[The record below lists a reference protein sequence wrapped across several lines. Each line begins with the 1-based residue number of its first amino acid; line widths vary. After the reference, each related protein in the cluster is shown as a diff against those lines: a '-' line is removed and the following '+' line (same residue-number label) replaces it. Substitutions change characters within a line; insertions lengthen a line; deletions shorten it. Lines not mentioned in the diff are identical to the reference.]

1 LDEPEVDNELIAN
14 KRVARLKN
22 LLYLKQHSKDVINQI
37 LDLSDHYLN
46 SNEQNEFG
54 NLLKNQSIASL
65 FFEPSTRTSASF
77 QVAAKRLGA
86 ETIVIDENT
95 SSATKGETVLDTIR
109 NLEAMGVNAFVIRTG
124 DINLFG
130 PLIDEIGPHTHL
142 ISAGES
148 SISHP
153 TQGLL
158 DLLTIRQ
165 EKRSFEDLKV
175 VIMGDISHSR
185 VARSLTEGLKIM
197 GTGNITLVS
206 PEEFKPDMTN
216 FPNTQFKKDPSEG
229 LRDADV
235 IVTLRVQKE
244 RIESDENSL
253 SLEEYS
259 NEYQLSQDKLAL
271 SKSDAIVMHPGPMN
285 RGIEISNEVADGEQS
300 VILKQVENG
309 VAVRMAVLSEILK
322 QQNDK

>member
-1 LDEPEVDNELIAN
+1 MIQ
-14 KRVARLKN
+14 LKN
-22 LLYLKQHSKDVINQI
+22 LLYLKDLRKDEINQL

-46 SNEQNEFG
+46 SKSSHEFE

-86 ETIVIDENT
+86 ETIIIDEKK

-109 NLEAMGVNAFVIRTG
+109 NLEAMGVRAFIIRTG
-124 DINLFG
+124 DKDLFR
-130 PLIDEIGPHTHL
+130 PLINDVGPDTHI

-165 EKRSFEDLKV
+165 AKGAFEDLKV
-175 VIMGDISHSR
+175 IIMGDISHSR
-185 VARSLTEGLKIM
+185 VARSLAEGLHIM
-197 GTGNITLVS
+197 NTRNITLIS
-206 PEEFKPDMTN
+206 PEEFKPEMSF
-216 FPNTQFKKDPSEG
+216 FPSASYEEDPNKG
-229 LRDADV
+229 LSDADV

-244 RIESDENSL
+244 RIESSESNL
-253 SLEEYS
+253 SLEQYS
-259 NEYQLSQDKLAL
+259 DEYQLSKDKLEL
-271 SKSDAIVMHPGPMN
+271 CKPDAIVMHPGPIN
-285 RGIEISNEVADGEQS
+285 RGIEISDRVADGKQS

-309 VAVRMAVLSEILK
+309 VAMRMAVLTQIL
-322 QQNDK
+322 N

>member
-1 LDEPEVDNELIAN
+1 MIQ
-14 KRVARLKN
+14 LKN
-22 LLYLKQHSKDVINQI
+22 LLYLKDLRKDEINQL

-46 SNEQNEFG
+46 SKSSHEFE

-86 ETIVIDENT
+86 ETIIIDEKK

-109 NLEAMGVNAFVIRTG
+109 NLEAMGVRAFIIRTG
-124 DINLFG
+124 DKDLFR
-130 PLIDEIGPHTHL
+130 PLINDVGPDTHI

-165 EKRSFEDLKV
+165 AKGAFEDLKV
-175 VIMGDISHSR
+175 IIMGDISHSR
-185 VARSLTEGLKIM
+185 VARSLAEGLHIM
-197 GTGNITLVS
+197 NTRNVTLIS
-206 PEEFKPDMTN
+206 PEEFKPEMSF
-216 FPNTQFKKDPSEG
+216 FPSASYEEDPNKG
-229 LRDADV
+229 LSDADV

-244 RIESDENSL
+244 RIESSESNL
-253 SLEEYS
+253 SLEQYS
-259 NEYQLSQDKLAL
+259 DEYQLSEDKLEL
-271 SKSDAIVMHPGPMN
+271 CKPDAIVMHPGPIN
-285 RGIEISNEVADGEQS
+285 RGIEISDRVADGKQS

-309 VAVRMAVLSEILK
+309 VAMRMAVLTQIL
-322 QQNDK
+322 N

>member
-1 LDEPEVDNELIAN
+1 MIQ
-14 KRVARLKN
+14 LKN
-22 LLYLKQHSKDVINQI
+22 LLYLKDLRKDEINQL

-46 SNEQNEFG
+46 SKSSHEFE

-77 QVAAKRLGA
+77 QVATKRLGA
-86 ETIVIDENT
+86 ETIIIDEKK

-109 NLEAMGVNAFVIRTG
+109 NLEAMGVRAFIIRTG
-124 DINLFG
+124 DKDLFRSLINDVG
-130 PLIDEIGPHTHL
+130 PDTHL

-165 EKRSFEDLKV
+165 AKGAFEDLKV
-175 VIMGDISHSR
+175 IIMGDISHSR
-185 VARSLTEGLKIM
+185 VARSLAEGLQIM
-197 GTGNITLVS
+197 NTRNITLIS
-206 PEEFKPDMTN
+206 PEEFKPEMSF
-216 FPNTQFKKDPSEG
+216 FPSASYEEDPNKG
-229 LRDADV
+229 LSDADV

-244 RIESDENSL
+244 RIESSESNL
-253 SLEEYS
+253 SLEQYS
-259 NEYQLSQDKLAL
+259 DEYQLSEDKLEL
-271 SKSDAIVMHPGPMN
+271 CKPDAIVMHPGPIN
-285 RGIEISNEVADGEQS
+285 RGIEISDRVADGKQS

-309 VAVRMAVLSEILK
+309 VAMRMAVLTQIL
-322 QQNDK
+322 N

>member
-1 LDEPEVDNELIAN
+1 MIQ
-14 KRVARLKN
+14 LKN
-22 LLYLKQHSKDVINQI
+22 LLYLEDLRKDEINQL

-46 SNEQNEFG
+46 SKSSHEFE
-54 NLLKNQSIASL
+54 NLLKNESIASL

-86 ETIVIDENT
+86 ETIIIDEKK

-109 NLEAMGVNAFVIRTG
+109 NLEAMGVRAFIIRTW
-124 DINLFG
+124 DKDLFR
-130 PLIDEIGPHTHL
+130 PLINDVGPDTHI

-165 EKRSFEDLKV
+165 AKGAFEDLKV
-175 VIMGDISHSR
+175 IIMGDISHSR
-185 VARSLTEGLKIM
+185 VARSLAEGLDIM
-197 GTGNITLVS
+197 NTRNITLIS
-206 PEEFKPDMTN
+206 PEEFKPEMSF
-216 FPNTQFKKDPSEG
+216 FPSASYEEDPNKG
-229 LRDADV
+229 LSDADV

-244 RIESDENSL
+244 RIESSESNL
-253 SLEEYS
+253 SLEQYS
-259 NEYQLSQDKLAL
+259 DEYQLSEDKLEL
-271 SKSDAIVMHPGPMN
+271 CKPDAIVMHPGPIN
-285 RGIEISNEVADGEQS
+285 RGIEISNRVADGKQS

-309 VAVRMAVLSEILK
+309 VAMRMAVLTQIL
-322 QQNDK
+322 N

>member
-1 LDEPEVDNELIAN
+1 MIQ
-14 KRVARLKN
+14 LKS
-22 LLYLKQHSKDVINQI
+22 LLYLKDLRKDEINQL

-46 SNEQNEFG
+46 SKSSHEFE

-86 ETIVIDENT
+86 ETIIIDEKK

-109 NLEAMGVNAFVIRTG
+109 NLEAMGVRAFIIRTG
-124 DINLFG
+124 DKDLFRLLINDVS
-130 PLIDEIGPHTHL
+130 PDTHI

-165 EKRSFEDLKV
+165 AKGAFEDLKV
-175 VIMGDISHSR
+175 IIMGDISHSR
-185 VARSLTEGLKIM
+185 VARSLAEGLDIM
-197 GTGNITLVS
+197 NTRNITLIS
-206 PEEFKPDMTN
+206 PEEFKPEMSF
-216 FPNTQFKKDPSEG
+216 FPSASYEEDPNKG
-229 LRDADV
+229 LSDADV

-244 RIESDENSL
+244 RIESSESNL
-253 SLEEYS
+253 SLEQYS
-259 NEYQLSQDKLAL
+259 DEYQLSEDKLEL
-271 SKSDAIVMHPGPMN
+271 CKPDAIVMHPGPIN
-285 RGIEISNEVADGEQS
+285 RGIEISDQVADGKQS

-309 VAVRMAVLSEILK
+309 VAMRMAVLTQIL
-322 QQNDK
+322 N

>member
-1 LDEPEVDNELIAN
+1 MIQ
-14 KRVARLKN
+14 LKN
-22 LLYLKQHSKDVINQI
+22 LLYLKDLRKDEINQL

-46 SNEQNEFG
+46 SKSSHEFE

-86 ETIVIDENT
+86 ETIIIDEKK

-109 NLEAMGVNAFVIRTG
+109 NLEAMGVRAFIIRTG
-124 DINLFG
+124 DKDLFR
-130 PLIDEIGPHTHL
+130 PLINDVSLDTHI

-165 EKRSFEDLKV
+165 AKGAFEDLKV
-175 VIMGDISHSR
+175 IIMGDISHSR
-185 VARSLTEGLKIM
+185 VARSLAEGLHIM
-197 GTGNITLVS
+197 NTRNITLIS
-206 PEEFKPDMTN
+206 PEEFKPEMSF
-216 FPNTQFKKDPSEG
+216 FPSASYEEDPNKG
-229 LRDADV
+229 LSDADV

-244 RIESDENSL
+244 RIESSESNL
-253 SLEEYS
+253 SLEQYS
-259 NEYQLSQDKLAL
+259 DEYQLSEDKLEL
-271 SKSDAIVMHPGPMN
+271 CKPDAIVMHPGPIN
-285 RGIEISNEVADGEQS
+285 RGIEISDRVADGKQS

-309 VAVRMAVLSEILK
+309 VAMRMAVLTQIL
-322 QQNDK
+322 N

>member
-1 LDEPEVDNELIAN
+1 MIQ
-14 KRVARLKN
+14 LKN
-22 LLYLKQHSKDVINQI
+22 LLYLKDLRKDEINQL

-46 SNEQNEFG
+46 SKSSHEYE

-86 ETIVIDENT
+86 ETKIIDEKK
-95 SSATKGETVLDTIR
+95 SSAIKGETVLDTIR
-109 NLEAMGVNAFVIRTG
+109 NLEAMGVRAFIIRTG
-124 DINLFG
+124 DRDLFR
-130 PLIDEIGPHTHL
+130 PLINDIGPDTHI

-165 EKRSFEDLKV
+165 AKGAFEDLKV
-175 VIMGDISHSR
+175 IIMGDISHSR
-185 VARSLTEGLKIM
+185 VARSLAEGLDIM
-197 GTGNITLVS
+197 NTRNITLIS
-206 PEEFKPDMTN
+206 PEEFKPEMSF
-216 FPNTQFKKDPSEG
+216 FPSASYEEDPNKG
-229 LRDADV
+229 LSDADV

-244 RIESDENSL
+244 RIESSESNL
-253 SLEEYS
+253 SLEQYS
-259 NEYQLSQDKLAL
+259 DEYQLSEDKLEL
-271 SKSDAIVMHPGPMN
+271 CKPDAIVMHPGPIN
-285 RGIEISNEVADGEQS
+285 RGIEISDQVADGKQS

-309 VAVRMAVLSEILK
+309 VAMRMAVLTQIL
-322 QQNDK
+322 N

>member
-1 LDEPEVDNELIAN
+1 MIQ
-14 KRVARLKN
+14 LKN
-22 LLYLKQHSKDVINQI
+22 LLYLKDLRKDEINQL

-46 SNEQNEFG
+46 SKSSHEFE

-86 ETIVIDENT
+86 ETIIIDEKK

-109 NLEAMGVNAFVIRTG
+109 NLEAMGVRAFIIRTG
-124 DINLFG
+124 DKDLFR
-130 PLIDEIGPHTHL
+130 PLINDVGPDTHI

-165 EKRSFEDLKV
+165 AKGAFEDLKV
-175 VIMGDISHSR
+175 IIMGDISHSR
-185 VARSLTEGLKIM
+185 VARSLAEGLDIM
-197 GTGNITLVS
+197 NTRNITLIS
-206 PEEFKPDMTN
+206 PEEFKPEMSF
-216 FPNTQFKKDPSEG
+216 FPSASYEEDPNKG
-229 LRDADV
+229 LSDADV

-244 RIESDENSL
+244 RIESSESNL
-253 SLEEYS
+253 SLEQYS
-259 NEYQLSQDKLAL
+259 DEYQLSEDKLEL
-271 SKSDAIVMHPGPMN
+271 CKSDAIVMHPGPIN
-285 RGIEISNEVADGEQS
+285 RGIEISDQVADGKQS

-309 VAVRMAVLSEILK
+309 VAMRMAVLTQIL
-322 QQNDK
+322 N

>member
-1 LDEPEVDNELIAN
+1 MIQ
-14 KRVARLKN
+14 LKN
-22 LLYLKQHSKDVINQI
+22 LLYLKDLRKDEINQL

-46 SNEQNEFG
+46 SKSSHEFE

-86 ETIVIDENT
+86 ETITIDEKK

-109 NLEAMGVNAFVIRTG
+109 NLEAMGVRAFIIRTG
-124 DINLFG
+124 DKDLFR
-130 PLIDEIGPHTHL
+130 PLINDVGPDTHI

-165 EKRSFEDLKV
+165 EKGAFEDLKV
-175 VIMGDISHSR
+175 IIMGDISHSR
-185 VARSLTEGLKIM
+185 VARSLVEGLDIM
-197 GTGNITLVS
+197 NTRNITLIS
-206 PEEFKPDMTN
+206 PEEFKPEMSF
-216 FPNTQFKKDPSEG
+216 FPSASYEEDPNKG
-229 LRDADV
+229 LSDADV

-244 RIESDENSL
+244 RIESSESNL
-253 SLEEYS
+253 SLEQYS
-259 NEYQLSQDKLAL
+259 DEYQLSKDKLEL
-271 SKSDAIVMHPGPMN
+271 CKPDAIVMHPGPIN
-285 RGIEISNEVADGEQS
+285 RGIEISDRVADGKQS

-309 VAVRMAVLSEILK
+309 VAMRMAVLTQIL
-322 QQNDK
+322 N

>member
-1 LDEPEVDNELIAN
+1 VIQ
-14 KRVARLKN
+14 LKN
-22 LLYLKQHSKDVINQI
+22 LLYLKDLRKDEINQL

-46 SNEQNEFG
+46 SKSSHEFE

-86 ETIVIDENT
+86 ETIIIDEKK

-109 NLEAMGVNAFVIRTG
+109 NLEAMGVRAFIIRTG
-124 DINLFG
+124 DKDLFR
-130 PLIDEIGPHTHL
+130 PLINDVGPDTHI

-165 EKRSFEDLKV
+165 AKGAFEDLKV
-175 VIMGDISHSR
+175 IIMGDISHSR
-185 VARSLTEGLKIM
+185 VARSLAEGLHIM
-197 GTGNITLVS
+197 NTRNITLIS
-206 PEEFKPDMTN
+206 PEEFKPEMSF
-216 FPNTQFKKDPSEG
+216 FPSASYEEDPNKG
-229 LRDADV
+229 LSDADV

-244 RIESDENSL
+244 RIESSESNL
-253 SLEEYS
+253 SLEQYS
-259 NEYQLSQDKLAL
+259 DEYQLSEDKLEL
-271 SKSDAIVMHPGPMN
+271 CKPDAIVMHPGPIN
-285 RGIEISNEVADGEQS
+285 RGIEISDRVADGKQS

-309 VAVRMAVLSEILK
+309 VAMRMAVLTQIL
-322 QQNDK
+322 N

>member
-1 LDEPEVDNELIAN
+1 MIQ
-14 KRVARLKN
+14 LKN
-22 LLYLKQHSKDVINQI
+22 LLYLKDLRKDEINQL

-46 SNEQNEFG
+46 SKSSHEFE

-86 ETIVIDENT
+86 ETIIIDEKK

-109 NLEAMGVNAFVIRTG
+109 NLEAMGVRAFIIRTG
-124 DINLFG
+124 DKDLFR
-130 PLIDEIGPHTHL
+130 PLINDVSPDTHI

-165 EKRSFEDLKV
+165 AKGAFEDLKV
-175 VIMGDISHSR
+175 IIMGDISHSR
-185 VARSLTEGLKIM
+185 VARSLAEGLDIM
-197 GTGNITLVS
+197 NTRNITLIS
-206 PEEFKPDMTN
+206 PEEFKPEMSF
-216 FPNTQFKKDPSEG
+216 FPSASYEEDPNKG
-229 LRDADV
+229 LSDADV

-244 RIESDENSL
+244 RIESSESNL
-253 SLEEYS
+253 SLEQYS
-259 NEYQLSQDKLAL
+259 DEYQLSNDKLEFC
-271 SKSDAIVMHPGPMN
+271 KPDAIVMHPGPIN
-285 RGIEISNEVADGEQS
+285 RGIEISDRVADGKQS

-309 VAVRMAVLSEILK
+309 VAMRMAVLTQIL
-322 QQNDK
+322 N

>member
-1 LDEPEVDNELIAN
+1 MIQ
-14 KRVARLKN
+14 LKN
-22 LLYLKQHSKDVINQI
+22 LLYLKDLKKDEINQL

-46 SNEQNEFG
+46 SKSSHEFE

-86 ETIVIDENT
+86 ETIIIDEKK

-109 NLEAMGVNAFVIRTG
+109 NLEAMGVRAFIIRTG
-124 DINLFG
+124 DKDLFR
-130 PLIDEIGPHTHL
+130 PLINDVGPDTHI

-165 EKRSFEDLKV
+165 AKGAFEDLKV
-175 VIMGDISHSR
+175 IIMGDISHSR
-185 VARSLTEGLKIM
+185 VARSLAEGLDIM
-197 GTGNITLVS
+197 NTRNITLIS
-206 PEEFKPDMTN
+206 PEEFKPEMSF
-216 FPNTQFKKDPSEG
+216 FPSASYVEDPNKG
-229 LRDADV
+229 LSDADV

-244 RIESDENSL
+244 RIESSESNL
-253 SLEEYS
+253 SLEQYS
-259 NEYQLSQDKLAL
+259 DEYQLSEDKLEL
-271 SKSDAIVMHPGPMN
+271 CKPDAIVMHPGPIN
-285 RGIEISNEVADGEQS
+285 RGIEISDRVADGKQS

-309 VAVRMAVLSEILK
+309 VAMRMAVLTQIL
-322 QQNDK
+322 N

>member
-1 LDEPEVDNELIAN
+1 VIQ
-14 KRVARLKN
+14 LKN
-22 LLYLKQHSKDVINQI
+22 LLYLKDLRKDEINQL

-46 SNEQNEFG
+46 SKSSHEFE

-86 ETIVIDENT
+86 ETIIIDEKK

-109 NLEAMGVNAFVIRTG
+109 NLEAMGVRAFIIRTG
-124 DINLFG
+124 DKDLFR
-130 PLIDEIGPHTHL
+130 PLINDVGPDTHI

-165 EKRSFEDLKV
+165 AKGAFEDLKV
-175 VIMGDISHSR
+175 IIMGDISHSR
-185 VARSLTEGLKIM
+185 VARSLAEGLHIM
-197 GTGNITLVS
+197 NTRNIILIS
-206 PEEFKPDMTN
+206 PEEFKPEMSF
-216 FPNTQFKKDPSEG
+216 FPSASYEEDPNKG
-229 LRDADV
+229 LSDADV

-244 RIESDENSL
+244 RIESSESNL
-253 SLEEYS
+253 SLEQYS
-259 NEYQLSQDKLAL
+259 DEYQLSEDKLEL
-271 SKSDAIVMHPGPMN
+271 CKPDAIVMHPGPIN
-285 RGIEISNEVADGEQS
+285 RGIEISDRVADGKQS

-309 VAVRMAVLSEILK
+309 VAMRMAVLTQIL
-322 QQNDK
+322 N

>member
-1 LDEPEVDNELIAN
+1 MIQ
-14 KRVARLKN
+14 LKN
-22 LLYLKQHSKDVINQI
+22 LLYLKDLRKDEINQL

-46 SNEQNEFG
+46 SKSSHEFE

-86 ETIVIDENT
+86 ETIIIDEKK

-109 NLEAMGVNAFVIRTG
+109 NLEAMGVRAFIIRTG
-124 DINLFG
+124 DKDLFR
-130 PLIDEIGPHTHL
+130 PLINDVGPDTHI

-165 EKRSFEDLKV
+165 AKGAFEDLKV
-175 VIMGDISHSR
+175 IIMGDISHSR
-185 VARSLTEGLKIM
+185 VARSLAEGLDIM
-197 GTGNITLVS
+197 NTRNITLIS
-206 PEEFKPDMTN
+206 PEEFKPEMSF
-216 FPNTQFKKDPSEG
+216 FPSASYEEDPNKG
-229 LRDADV
+229 LSDADV

-244 RIESDENSL
+244 RIESSEGNL
-253 SLEEYS
+253 SLEQYS
-259 NEYQLSQDKLAL
+259 DEYQLSEDKLEL
-271 SKSDAIVMHPGPMN
+271 CKPDAIVMHPGPIN
-285 RGIEISNEVADGEQS
+285 RGIEISDRVADGKQS

-309 VAVRMAVLSEILK
+309 VAMRMAVLTQIL
-322 QQNDK
+322 N

>member
-1 LDEPEVDNELIAN
+1 MIQ
-14 KRVARLKN
+14 LKN
-22 LLYLKQHSKDVINQI
+22 LLYLKDLRKDEINQL

-46 SNEQNEFG
+46 SKSSHEFE

-86 ETIVIDENT
+86 ETIIIDEKK

-109 NLEAMGVNAFVIRTG
+109 NLEAMGVRAFIIRTG
-124 DINLFG
+124 DKDLFR
-130 PLIDEIGPHTHL
+130 PLINDVGPDTHI

-165 EKRSFEDLKV
+165 AKGAFEDLKV
-175 VIMGDISHSR
+175 IIMGDISHSR
-185 VARSLTEGLKIM
+185 VARSLAEGLHIM
-197 GTGNITLVS
+197 NTRNITLIS
-206 PEEFKPDMTN
+206 PEEFKPEMSF
-216 FPNTQFKKDPSEG
+216 FPSASYEEDPNKG
-229 LRDADV
+229 LSDADV

-244 RIESDENSL
+244 RIESSKSNL
-253 SLEEYS
+253 SLEQYS
-259 NEYQLSQDKLAL
+259 DEYQLSKDKLEL
-271 SKSDAIVMHPGPMN
+271 CKPDAIVMHPGPIN
-285 RGIEISNEVADGEQS
+285 RGIEISDQVADGEQS

-309 VAVRMAVLSEILK
+309 VAMRMAVLTQIL
-322 QQNDK
+322 N

>member
-1 LDEPEVDNELIAN
+1 MIQ
-14 KRVARLKN
+14 LKN
-22 LLYLKQHSKDVINQI
+22 LLYLKDLRKDEINQL

-46 SNEQNEFG
+46 SKSSHEFE

-86 ETIVIDENT
+86 ETIIIDEKK

-109 NLEAMGVNAFVIRTG
+109 NLEAMGVRAFIIRTG
-124 DINLFG
+124 DKDLFR
-130 PLIDEIGPHTHL
+130 PLINDVSPDTHI

-165 EKRSFEDLKV
+165 AKGAFEDLKV
-175 VIMGDISHSR
+175 IIMGDISHSR
-185 VARSLTEGLKIM
+185 VARSLVEGLDIM
-197 GTGNITLVS
+197 NTRNITLIS
-206 PEEFKPDMTN
+206 PEEFKPEMSF
-216 FPNTQFKKDPSEG
+216 FPSASYEEDPNKG
-229 LRDADV
+229 LSDADV

-244 RIESDENSL
+244 RIESSESNL
-253 SLEEYS
+253 SLEQYS
-259 NEYQLSQDKLAL
+259 DEYQLSEDKLEL
-271 SKSDAIVMHPGPMN
+271 CKPDAIVMHPGPIN
-285 RGIEISNEVADGEQS
+285 RGIEISDQVADGKQS

-309 VAVRMAVLSEILK
+309 VAMRMAVLTQIL
-322 QQNDK
+322 N

>member
-1 LDEPEVDNELIAN
+1 MIQ
-14 KRVARLKN
+14 LKN
-22 LLYLKQHSKDVINQI
+22 LLYLKDLRKDEINQL

-46 SNEQNEFG
+46 SKSSHEFE

-86 ETIVIDENT
+86 ETIIIDEKK

-109 NLEAMGVNAFVIRTG
+109 NLEAMGVRAFIIRTG
-124 DINLFG
+124 DKDLFRSLINDVG
-130 PLIDEIGPHTHL
+130 PDTHI

-165 EKRSFEDLKV
+165 AKGAFEDLKV
-175 VIMGDISHSR
+175 IIMGDISHSR
-185 VARSLTEGLKIM
+185 VARSLAEGLHIM
-197 GTGNITLVS
+197 NTRNITLIS
-206 PEEFKPDMTN
+206 PEEFKPEMSF
-216 FPNTQFKKDPSEG
+216 FPSASYEEDPNKG
-229 LRDADV
+229 LSDADV

-244 RIESDENSL
+244 RIESSESNL
-253 SLEEYS
+253 SLEQYS
-259 NEYQLSQDKLAL
+259 DEYQLSEDKLEL
-271 SKSDAIVMHPGPMN
+271 CKPDAIVMHPGPIN
-285 RGIEISNEVADGEQS
+285 RGIEISDRVADGKQS

-309 VAVRMAVLSEILK
+309 VAMRMAVLTQIL
-322 QQNDK
+322 N

>member
-1 LDEPEVDNELIAN
+1 MIQ
-14 KRVARLKN
+14 LKN
-22 LLYLKQHSKDVINQI
+22 LLYLKDLRKDEINQL

-46 SNEQNEFG
+46 SKSSHEFE

-86 ETIVIDENT
+86 EAIIIDEKK

-109 NLEAMGVNAFVIRTG
+109 NLEAMGVRAFIIRTW
-124 DINLFG
+124 DKDLFR
-130 PLIDEIGPHTHL
+130 PLINDVGPDTHI

-165 EKRSFEDLKV
+165 AKGAFEDLKV
-175 VIMGDISHSR
+175 IIMGDISHSR
-185 VARSLTEGLKIM
+185 VARSLAEGLHIM
-197 GTGNITLVS
+197 NTRNITLIS
-206 PEEFKPDMTN
+206 PEEFKPEMSF
-216 FPNTQFKKDPSEG
+216 FPSASYEEDPNKG
-229 LRDADV
+229 LSDADV

-244 RIESDENSL
+244 RIESSESNL
-253 SLEEYS
+253 SLEQYS
-259 NEYQLSQDKLAL
+259 DEYQLSEDKLEL
-271 SKSDAIVMHPGPMN
+271 CKPDAIVMHPGPIN
-285 RGIEISNEVADGEQS
+285 RGIEISDRVADGKQS

-309 VAVRMAVLSEILK
+309 VAMRMAVLTQIL
-322 QQNDK
+322 N

>member
-1 LDEPEVDNELIAN
+1 MIQ
-14 KRVARLKN
+14 LKN
-22 LLYLKQHSKDVINQI
+22 LLYLKDLRKDEINQL

-46 SNEQNEFG
+46 SKSSHEFE

-86 ETIVIDENT
+86 ETIIIDEKK

-109 NLEAMGVNAFVIRTG
+109 NLEAMGVRAFIIRTG
-124 DINLFG
+124 DRDLFR
-130 PLIDEIGPHTHL
+130 PLINDIGPDTHI

-165 EKRSFEDLKV
+165 AKGAFEDLKV
-175 VIMGDISHSR
+175 IIMGDISHSR
-185 VARSLTEGLKIM
+185 VARSLAEGLDIM
-197 GTGNITLVS
+197 NTRNITLIS
-206 PEEFKPDMTN
+206 PEEFKPEMSF
-216 FPNTQFKKDPSEG
+216 FPSASYEEDPNKG
-229 LRDADV
+229 LSDADV

-244 RIESDENSL
+244 RIESSESNL
-253 SLEEYS
+253 SLEQYS
-259 NEYQLSQDKLAL
+259 DEYQLSEDKLEL
-271 SKSDAIVMHPGPMN
+271 CKPDAIVMHPGPIN
-285 RGIEISNEVADGEQS
+285 RGIEISDRVADGKQS

-309 VAVRMAVLSEILK
+309 VAMRMAVLTQIL
-322 QQNDK
+322 N

>member
-1 LDEPEVDNELIAN
+1 VIQ
-14 KRVARLKN
+14 LKN
-22 LLYLKQHSKDVINQI
+22 LLYLKDLRKDEINQL

-46 SNEQNEFG
+46 SKSSHEFE

-86 ETIVIDENT
+86 ETIIIDEKK
-95 SSATKGETVLDTIR
+95 SSATKGETMLDTIR
-109 NLEAMGVNAFVIRTG
+109 NLEAMGVRAFIIRTG
-124 DINLFG
+124 DKDLFR
-130 PLIDEIGPHTHL
+130 PLINDVGPDTHI

-165 EKRSFEDLKV
+165 AKGAFEDLKV
-175 VIMGDISHSR
+175 IIMGDISHSR
-185 VARSLTEGLKIM
+185 VARSLVEGLDIM
-197 GTGNITLVS
+197 NTRNITLIS
-206 PEEFKPDMTN
+206 PEEFKPEMSF
-216 FPNTQFKKDPSEG
+216 FPSASYEEDPNKG
-229 LRDADV
+229 LSDADV

-244 RIESDENSL
+244 RIESSESNL
-253 SLEEYS
+253 SLEQYS
-259 NEYQLSQDKLAL
+259 DEYQLSEDKLEL
-271 SKSDAIVMHPGPMN
+271 CKPDAIVMHPGPIN
-285 RGIEISNEVADGEQS
+285 RGIEISDRVADGKQS

-309 VAVRMAVLSEILK
+309 VAMRMAVLTQIL
-322 QQNDK
+322 N

>member
-1 LDEPEVDNELIAN
+1 MIQ
-14 KRVARLKN
+14 LKN
-22 LLYLKQHSKDVINQI
+22 LLYLKDLRKDEINQL

-46 SNEQNEFG
+46 SKSSHEFE

-86 ETIVIDENT
+86 ETIIIDEKK

-109 NLEAMGVNAFVIRTG
+109 NLEAMGVRAFIIRTG
-124 DINLFG
+124 DKDLFRSLINDVG
-130 PLIDEIGPHTHL
+130 PDTHL

-165 EKRSFEDLKV
+165 AKGAFEDLKV
-175 VIMGDISHSR
+175 IIMGDISHSR
-185 VARSLTEGLKIM
+185 VARSLAEGLHIM
-197 GTGNITLVS
+197 NTRNITLIS
-206 PEEFKPDMTN
+206 PEEFKPEMSF
-216 FPNTQFKKDPSEG
+216 FPSASYEEDPNKG
-229 LRDADV
+229 LSDADV

-244 RIESDENSL
+244 RIESSESNL
-253 SLEEYS
+253 SLEQYS
-259 NEYQLSQDKLAL
+259 DEYQLSEDKLEL
-271 SKSDAIVMHPGPMN
+271 CKPDAIVMHPGPIN
-285 RGIEISNEVADGEQS
+285 RGIEISDRVADGKQS

-309 VAVRMAVLSEILK
+309 VAMRMAVLTQIL
-322 QQNDK
+322 N

>member
-1 LDEPEVDNELIAN
+1 MIQ
-14 KRVARLKN
+14 LKN
-22 LLYLKQHSKDVINQI
+22 LLYLKDLRKDEINQL

-46 SNEQNEFG
+46 SKSSHEFE

-86 ETIVIDENT
+86 ETIIIDEKK

-109 NLEAMGVNAFVIRTG
+109 NLEAMGVRAFIIRTG
-124 DINLFG
+124 DKDLFR
-130 PLIDEIGPHTHL
+130 PLINDVSPDTHI

-165 EKRSFEDLKV
+165 AKGAFEDLKV
-175 VIMGDISHSR
+175 IIMGDISHSR
-185 VARSLTEGLKIM
+185 VARSLAEGLDIM
-197 GTGNITLVS
+197 NTRNITLIS
-206 PEEFKPDMTN
+206 PEEFKPEMSI
-216 FPNTQFKKDPSEG
+216 FPSASYEEDPNKG
-229 LRDADV
+229 LSDADV

-244 RIESDENSL
+244 RIESSESNL
-253 SLEEYS
+253 SLEQYS
-259 NEYQLSQDKLAL
+259 DEYQLSEDKLEL
-271 SKSDAIVMHPGPMN
+271 CKPDAIVMHPGPIN
-285 RGIEISNEVADGEQS
+285 RGIEISDRVADGKQS

-309 VAVRMAVLSEILK
+309 VAMRMAVLTQIL
-322 QQNDK
+322 N

>member
-1 LDEPEVDNELIAN
+1 MIQ
-14 KRVARLKN
+14 LKN
-22 LLYLKQHSKDVINQI
+22 LLYLKDLRKDEINQL

-46 SNEQNEFG
+46 SKSSHEFE

-86 ETIVIDENT
+86 ETIIIDEKK

-109 NLEAMGVNAFVIRTG
+109 NLEAMGVRAFIIRTG
-124 DINLFG
+124 DKDLFR
-130 PLIDEIGPHTHL
+130 PLINDVGPDTHI

-165 EKRSFEDLKV
+165 AKGAFEDLKV
-175 VIMGDISHSR
+175 IIMGDISHSR
-185 VARSLTEGLKIM
+185 VARSLAEGLDIM
-197 GTGNITLVS
+197 NTRNITLIS
-206 PEEFKPDMTN
+206 PEEFKPEMSF
-216 FPNTQFKKDPSEG
+216 FPSASYEEDPNKG
-229 LRDADV
+229 LSDADV

-244 RIESDENSL
+244 RIESSESNL
-253 SLEEYS
+253 SLEQYS
-259 NEYQLSQDKLAL
+259 DEYQLSEDKLEL
-271 SKSDAIVMHPGPMN
+271 CKPDAIVMHPGPVN
-285 RGIEISNEVADGEQS
+285 RGIEISDRVADGKQS

-309 VAVRMAVLSEILK
+309 VAMRMAVLTQIL
-322 QQNDK
+322 N

>member
-1 LDEPEVDNELIAN
+1 M
-14 KRVARLKN
+14 KN
-22 LLYLKQHSKDVINQI
+22 LLYLKDLRKDEINQL

-46 SNEQNEFG
+46 SKSSHEFE

-86 ETIVIDENT
+86 ETIIIDEKK

-109 NLEAMGVNAFVIRTG
+109 NLEAMGVRAFIIRTG
-124 DINLFG
+124 DKDLFR
-130 PLIDEIGPHTHL
+130 PLINDVSPDTHI

-165 EKRSFEDLKV
+165 AKGAFEDLKV
-175 VIMGDISHSR
+175 IIMGDISHSR
-185 VARSLTEGLKIM
+185 VARSLAEGLHIM
-197 GTGNITLVS
+197 NTRNITLIS
-206 PEEFKPDMTN
+206 PEEFKPEMSF
-216 FPNTQFKKDPSEG
+216 FPSASYEEDPNKG
-229 LRDADV
+229 LSDADV

-244 RIESDENSL
+244 RIESSESNL
-253 SLEEYS
+253 SLEQYS
-259 NEYQLSQDKLAL
+259 DEYQLSEDKLEL
-271 SKSDAIVMHPGPMN
+271 CKPDAIVMHPGPIN
-285 RGIEISNEVADGEQS
+285 RGIEISDQVADGKQS

-309 VAVRMAVLSEILK
+309 VAMRMAVLTQVL
-322 QQNDK
+322 N

>member
-1 LDEPEVDNELIAN
+1 MIQ
-14 KRVARLKN
+14 LKN
-22 LLYLKQHSKDVINQI
+22 LLYLKDLRKDEINQL

-46 SNEQNEFG
+46 SKSSHEFE

-86 ETIVIDENT
+86 ETIIIDEKK

-109 NLEAMGVNAFVIRTG
+109 NLEAMGIRAFIIRTG
-124 DINLFG
+124 DKDLFR
-130 PLIDEIGPHTHL
+130 PLINDVGPDTHL

-165 EKRSFEDLKV
+165 AKGAFEDLKV
-175 VIMGDISHSR
+175 IIMGDISHSR
-185 VARSLTEGLKIM
+185 VARSLAEGLDIM
-197 GTGNITLVS
+197 NTRNITLIS
-206 PEEFKPDMTN
+206 PEEFKPEMSF
-216 FPNTQFKKDPSEG
+216 FPSASYEEDPNKG
-229 LRDADV
+229 LSDADV

-244 RIESDENSL
+244 RIESSESNL
-253 SLEEYS
+253 SLEQYS
-259 NEYQLSQDKLAL
+259 DEYQLSEDKLEL
-271 SKSDAIVMHPGPMN
+271 CKPDAIVMHPGPIN
-285 RGIEISNEVADGEQS
+285 RGIEISDRVADGKQS

-309 VAVRMAVLSEILK
+309 VAMRMAVLTQIL
-322 QQNDK
+322 N

>member
-1 LDEPEVDNELIAN
+1 MIQ
-14 KRVARLKN
+14 LKN
-22 LLYLKQHSKDVINQI
+22 LLYLKDLRKDEINQL

-46 SNEQNEFG
+46 SKSSHEFE

-86 ETIVIDENT
+86 ETIIIDEKK
-95 SSATKGETVLDTIR
+95 SSAIKGETVLDTIR
-109 NLEAMGVNAFVIRTG
+109 NLEAMGVRAFIIRTG
-124 DINLFG
+124 DKDLFR
-130 PLIDEIGPHTHL
+130 PLINDVSPDTHI

-165 EKRSFEDLKV
+165 AKGAFEDLKV
-175 VIMGDISHSR
+175 IIMGDISHSR
-185 VARSLTEGLKIM
+185 VARSLAEGLHIM
-197 GTGNITLVS
+197 NTRNITLIS
-206 PEEFKPDMTN
+206 PEEFKPEMSF
-216 FPNTQFKKDPSEG
+216 FPSASYEEDPNKG
-229 LRDADV
+229 LSDADV

-244 RIESDENSL
+244 RIESSESNL
-253 SLEEYS
+253 SLEQYS
-259 NEYQLSQDKLAL
+259 DEYQLSEDKLEL
-271 SKSDAIVMHPGPMN
+271 CKPDAIVMHPGPIN
-285 RGIEISNEVADGEQS
+285 RGIEISDRVADGKQS

-309 VAVRMAVLSEILK
+309 VAMRMAVLTQIL
-322 QQNDK
+322 N